1 MEKRYFRNSFGSL
14 IFQAIIICG
23 LLLDIYASILCTV
36 ILSINGI
43 NSDTDVLIFAIFVFY
58 LGIPM
63 LIYIE
68 LTFLIGNIILNNQSI
83 YTKGDIKY
91 GRDKIQYQAL
101 INYTDIVNIEIVPLR
116 LNSKGKYIYLSRP
129 LPYLVLTNK
138 KGKKIR
144 FVLCFMSKKMVNCLL
159 NDLLEKCKENNTIQ
173 FDVDKLMK
181 VFSLASIAVK

>member
-36 ILSINGI
+36 ILSVNGI

-63 LIYIE
+63 LIYTE

-129 LPYLVLTNK
+129 IPYLVLTNE
-138 KGKKIR
+138 KGKKSR
-144 FVLCFMSKKMVNCLL
+144 FGLYLMSKKMVNCLL
-159 NDLLEKCKENNTIQ
+159 NDLLEKCKENNAIQ

-181 VFSLASIAVK
+181 DFSLASIAVK

>member
-36 ILSINGI
+36 ILSVNEI

-63 LIYIE
+63 LIYTE

-91 GRDKIQYQAL
+91 GRDKIQY
-101 INYTDIVNIEIVPLR
+101 
-116 LNSKGKYIYLSRP
+116 
-129 LPYLVLTNK
+129 
-138 KGKKIR
+138 
-144 FVLCFMSKKMVNCLL
+144 
-159 NDLLEKCKENNTIQ
+159 
-173 FDVDKLMK
+173 
-181 VFSLASIAVK
+181 

>member
-1 MEKRYFRNSFGSL
+1 MEKRYFRNSFESL
-14 IFQAIIICG
+14 ILQIITICG

-36 ILSINGI
+36 ILSVNGI

-63 LIYIE
+63 LIYTE

-138 KGKKIR
+138 KGKK
-144 FVLCFMSKKMVNCLL
+144 FVLFCVLCLKKWLIVY
-159 NDLLEKCKENNTIQ
+159 
-173 FDVDKLMK
+173 
-181 VFSLASIAVK
+181 

>member
-36 ILSINGI
+36 ILSVNGI

-68 LTFLIGNIILNNQSI
+68 LTFLIGDIILNNQITSC
-83 YTKGDIKY
+83 
-91 GRDKIQYQAL
+91 
-101 INYTDIVNIEIVPLR
+101 
-116 LNSKGKYIYLSRP
+116 RP
-129 LPYLVLTNK
+129 CRPCRPYLELQVQLEQQVLA
-138 KGKKIR
+138 
-144 FVLCFMSKKMVNCLL
+144 CQQSH
-159 NDLLEKCKENNTIQ
+159 IQ
-173 FDVDKLMK
+173 WSRTYQQSMQHFQVQHELP
-181 VFSLASIAVK
+181 LQGR